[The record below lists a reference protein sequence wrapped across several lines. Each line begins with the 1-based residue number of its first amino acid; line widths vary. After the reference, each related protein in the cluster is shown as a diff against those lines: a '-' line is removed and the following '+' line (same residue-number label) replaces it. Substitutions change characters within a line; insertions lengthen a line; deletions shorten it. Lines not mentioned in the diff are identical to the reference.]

1 MCYSIDGWSEAA
13 VVPGTRRFSPD
24 TRPLLR
30 SGTVSIDELTT
41 VVGILLLSFVLKY
54 LEHASGDA
62 WNATK
67 RRFKKKR
74 RRK

>member
-1 MCYSIDGWSEAA
+1 
-13 VVPGTRRFSPD
+13 
-24 TRPLLR
+24 
-30 SGTVSIDELTT
+30 VSIDELTT
-41 VVGILLLSFVLKY
+41 VVGILLLSFALKY

>member
-13 VVPGTRRFSPD
+13 EVTGARIFSPD

-30 SGTVSIDELTT
+30 SGTVSIDELST
-41 VVGILLLSFVLKY
+41 VLGILLLGFALKY